1 MVIEARKLGFALS
14 VAPRVRDLR
23 LTPLGYCR
31 TGTTA
36 MSAEPPKAGSAVLY
50 IKAGEDGQSIGDCPF
65 SMKANLALRLKG
77 TPADVET
84 INFERKPDWFL
95 ELNPA
100 GTTPVYVA
108 PDGEV
113 IESSDEIVALAD
125 ETGPDK
131 NVRLYQEDNPYWA
144 SSVAAV
150 GPVFGTFAQ
159 WMKNK
164 EADNEEKLRGELLGA
179 LEAVEGQIGK
189 SGGPFLLGKTVS
201 ALDCNF
207 GPKLHHILVAGK
219 HYKRFDLPERFENL
233 RLYMSAW
240 TETPEW
246 NASSCPEE
254 TVVWGWSK
262 FFK

>member
-1 MVIEARKLGFALS
+1 MGIEAKQLGFALS
-14 VAPRVRDLR
+14 VTPRVRGLR
-23 LTPLGYCR
+23 LKLIEPCR
-31 TGTTA
+31 VRTTA
-36 MSAEPPKAGSAVLY
+36 MSADPPKAGSAVLY
-50 IKAGEDGQSIGDCPF
+50 IKAGEDGKSIGDCPF

-77 TPADVET
+77 TPADVQT

-95 ELNPA
+95 DLNPA

-113 IESSDEIVALAD
+113 VESSDEIVALAD
-125 ETGPDK
+125 EAGPETK
-131 NVRLYQEDNPYWA
+131 VRLYQEDNPHWA
-144 SSVAAV
+144 ASVAAV
-150 GPVFGTFAQ
+150 GPVFSAFAQ

-164 EADNEEKLRGELLGA
+164 EDDKEEKLRAELLEA
-179 LEAVEGQIGK
+179 LKSVEGVIAK
-189 SGGPFLLGKTVS
+189 SGGPFLLGKEVS

-219 HYKRFDLPERFENL
+219 HYKMFNLPERFENL
-233 RLYMSAW
+233 RLYMLAW

-246 NASSCPEE
+246 KDSSCPDD

-262 FFK
+262 FFT